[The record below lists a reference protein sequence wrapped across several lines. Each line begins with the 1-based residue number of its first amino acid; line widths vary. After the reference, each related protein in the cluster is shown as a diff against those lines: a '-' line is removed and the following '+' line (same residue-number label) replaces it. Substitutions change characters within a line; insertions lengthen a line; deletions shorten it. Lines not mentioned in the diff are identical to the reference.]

1 MEQLKISHQT
11 LREFIES
18 PFGNPDNQKRLQYE
32 DRYQKYKRNNKIRV
46 EATLEIDKNYF
57 IHLKVP
63 SESQKGTTVYYDVVV
78 QFFTTNSEVEKE
90 LNLRNYYVQ
99 FFSNSPGFVY
109 QYATLYRIEGY
120 LIETLT
126 DKFTPGALEVLPDK
140 ANKDYKLYYDS
151 TIYYACRY
159 LQDNR
164 MVILG
169 KLNFKIFRRKTTE
182 NFFKDIQSFEYVNLD
197 RDISKLE
204 QGIREEI
211 AKDTALSKKDE
222 LKLQKNKQIGRDI
235 RKKKEARM
243 STFKDPSAETK
254 IIKAGR
260 STKNRSIKVIRP
272 KPKKGHR

>member
-78 QFFTTNSEVEKE
+78 QFFTTNSDVEKE

-126 DKFTPGALEVLPDK
+126 DKFTPGALEILPDK
-140 ANKDYKLYYDS
+140 ANKDYKLFQDLLS
-151 TIYYACRY
+151 IIY
-159 LQDNR
+159 
-164 MVILG
+164 
-169 KLNFKIFRRKTTE
+169 
-182 NFFKDIQSFEYVNLD
+182 
-197 RDISKLE
+197 
-204 QGIREEI
+204 
-211 AKDTALSKKDE
+211 
-222 LKLQKNKQIGRDI
+222 
-235 RKKKEARM
+235 
-243 STFKDPSAETK
+243 K
-254 IIKAGR
+254 IISGIHIILSR
-260 STKNRSIKVIRP
+260 NIFTFFFQFIHIFIIIIII
-272 KPKKGHR
+272 HRACYRIMS